1 MPYSNVLSIEEALYF
16 ELFDDIKYEW
26 LKEVLDPKREDENDF
41 EVEIEDIPNDENTE
55 DYKTTQFTFELR
67 KIDDVRFGETHYK
80 TKTFVVKQTYGYN
93 SPYAM
98 SLGNNYQSTDDEEE
112 EEEDDCGSDDDTDY
126 MCPNLHW
133 GGQYGCDLCSDL
145 KDSKNPEMLPEW
157 LDKHNK
163 YSYKLHKKWA
173 MERHTKAKEEQAAK
187 AELKCPHPKVDEEDN
202 LCHDCFHKT
211 CEKGEC
217 YCEDCD
223 EPKMCTPDKCYCDPS
238 DLVGAL

>member
-55 DYKTTQFTFELR
+55 YYKTTQFTFELR
-67 KIDDVRFGETHYK
+67 KIDYVRFGETHYK
-80 TKTFVVKQTYGYN
+80 TKTFVVKKTYAYN

-98 SLGNNYQSTDDEEE
+98 SLGNNYEDTDDEED
-112 EEEDDCGSDDDTDY
+112 EED
-126 MCPNLHW
+126 
-133 GGQYGCDLCSDL
+133 
-145 KDSKNPEMLPEW
+145 E
-157 LDKHNK
+157 
-163 YSYKLHKKWA
+163 
-173 MERHTKAKEEQAAK
+173 
-187 AELKCPHPKVDEEDN
+187 ELKCPHPKVDEEDN

-217 YCEDCD
+217 YCEECD
-223 EPKMCTPDKCYCDPS
+223 EPKMCTPDKCYCDPNEI
-238 DLVGAL
+238 